1 MLVAVDEATRV
12 CVVQDMKGKDDTI
25 TALRTIIARFAAVKI
40 VVGEGST
47 LHTDS
52 EAVLTSKQMTEFLA
66 SQRIVSRASP
76 PHTHERNGIAERA
89 IRTVFDTARA
99 LLRQAELHKK
109 FWPIALQHAVFLR
122 NQAPTSALG
131 GRTPAQVLAGDAR
144 VKLPRLYKFGCK
156 VFVKV
161 DESGRRA
168 LDDKARVGIYVGH
181 NTLSNSHRVLLRNS
195 TRWDVVDTIHC
206 TIDESALASNT
217 IDAKAVA
224 EADQL
229 PVLAT
234 PPVADA
240 PAAPAPVPAPA
251 AAQQPAAKPPVD
263 ESRDPLLDDF
273 DGDEDA
279 YVTAVTA
286 GPKVPGSYRAA
297 MQSAKA
303 KQWSVAIKSEL
314 DSLVENGTFEVVPER
329 EQAARLA
336 LGAHREAQR
345 RWQRA

>member
-1 MLVAVDEATRV
+1 M
-12 CVVQDMKGKDDTI
+12 
-25 TALRTIIARFAAVKI
+25 
-40 VVGEGST
+40 
-47 LHTDS
+47 
-52 EAVLTSKQMTEFLA
+52 LTSKQMTEFLA

-206 TIDESALASNT
+206 TIDESALASN
-217 IDAKAVA
+217 
-224 EADQL
+224 
-229 PVLAT
+229 LARST
-234 PPVADA
+234 PRLSPR
-240 PAAPAPVPAPA
+240 PTSCLSWPRRRSPT
-251 AAQQPAAKPPVD
+251 
-263 ESRDPLLDDF
+263 PLLLLLQCLHPLRPSSRLPSPQSTSR
-273 DGDEDA
+273 A
-279 YVTAVTA
+279 IRCSTTLTAT
-286 GPKVPGSYRAA
+286 R
-297 MQSAKA
+297 
-303 KQWSVAIKSEL
+303 
-314 DSLVENGTFEVVPER
+314 TR
-329 EQAARLA
+329 T
-336 LGAHREAQR
+336 
-345 RWQRA
+345 